1 MTVDQLLG
9 AAGLLAPGFIAMKLF
24 YVFGAQRQR
33 LQWEWAA
40 WSVLIS
46 LPIDA
51 VTQFVKPGL
60 RSMNVSENLADVAVR
75 LALALLGALL
85 AALIWQLVVKP
96 SDNRYVVKLRRF
108 VTDSA
113 WDEVMDDAV
122 AHQRYLEVVT
132 EGPSDELTFR
142 GWLSTA
148 GREDAAAEPW
158 LYLRQVLH
166 KQDQDG
172 DWVELEG
179 THGLLIHRDH
189 IKRVRVFET
198 ILSDE
203 KPPKGRAT
211 IAAASGRPKLA
222 RRRQR
227 KADLRK

>member
-1 MTVDQLLG
+1 MTADQLLTT
-9 AAGLLAPGFIAMKLF
+9 AGLLAPGFVAMKLF

-51 VTQFVKPGL
+51 VTRFAKPGI
-60 RSMNVSENLADVAVR
+60 RSMGAPDWLADGGVR
-75 LALALLGALL
+75 LILAVLGALI
-85 AALIWQLVVKP
+85 AALLWQVVVKP
-96 SDNRYVVKLRRF
+96 SDKKYIVKLRRF

-122 AHQRYLEVVT
+122 AHERYLEVVT
-132 EGPSDELTFR
+132 EGPSSELTYR
-142 GWLSTA
+142 GWLSTS

-166 KQDQDG
+166 QVTQDG

-179 THGLLIHRDH
+179 THGLMIHRDH
-189 IKRVRVFET
+189 IKRVRVFNTVLRDDTPPVGQQT
-198 ILSDE
+198 IGAPTQSHPDAE
-203 KPPKGRAT
+203 PVSPAPPA
-211 IAAASGRPKLA
+211 
-222 RRRQR
+222 
-227 KADLRK
+227 